1 MPDTDLINKSVTK
14 NDYADTPR
22 GGVINFMIPWY
33 PGVGVGLPPEP
44 PQWWSRARDF
54 TLRSTILY
62 EDMWAAAIGIAITK
76 IASSSWEVDSEIP
89 LRARRGQDLINNS
102 DWVKLFAKGLRD
114 YLTTDN
120 GQFVEIV
127 RVAKSPVSS
136 VVGLAHLDS
145 LRCTRTGDPDIPV
158 IYADRKGVE
167 HEIRYENVIALSDL
181 PDPGDTWFGVGNCAA
196 SRSYR
201 SIYKLSVIER
211 YVSEKVSGRRPLA
224 IHFVSA
230 VGQRQL
236 DGIVQSAEENAAR
249 QGLLSYMGAIVVPL
263 LDASVPPQVSTVPL
277 AEFPDRFN
285 RKEEFDIALY
295 AYADNIGLDIQDL
308 QPLTGQPLGT
318 GAQSQVLDEKAKGK
332 GLVIWKK
339 DIAYELNQKVFDEQT
354 TFAFIEKDYRDQERQ
369 AGVSNARATASKTR
383 VDAGITTPAQEL
395 QVLVDLDE
403 LPNEFLPQDVTGE
416 TLSDEEKPDK
426 EASAE
431 ETQAVE
437 EMAMPS
443 AQPVK
448 ETPPTEATA
457 KETTQ
462 DDLDK
467 LFTQELNEAIKL
479 YQDTGGKIP
488 ETPGMKEAIKEV
500 VLQWFKADDEDPGPF
515 KTARQRKWFFAE
527 GQGNASHGGSENS
540 SLAKRRIKIRKL
552 PEKSID
558 KRTPNGTPVS
568 ASLQNKTKG
577 KTRESVDEAMA
588 AIDSVH
594 GDGNLRSIPVNQS
607 AGTKTTGKFI
617 YDPYTGESLE
627 IKISTKSDTPMLDFT
642 HEVGHFIQQEA
653 LGGQSRND
661 AVKAAS
667 KELTDAFTT
676 SSAVKKLYAMYSD
689 PITTEIKF
697 DGFTE
702 KWRPESSY
710 VRYLLRTDEVFARS
724 YSQYIATKSGNKNMV
739 SELRKYQSNFNRV
752 YNNQI
757 GDGGGYPFLWTDEDF
772 APIATAYDNL
782 FAAAGWT
789 K

>member
-1 MPDTDLINKSVTK
+1 MPDIDLIKNSVTK

-120 GQFVEIV
+120 GQFIEIV
-127 RVAKSPVSS
+127 RAAKSPVSS

-167 HEIRYENVIALSDL
+167 HEIGYENVIALSDL

-403 LPNEFLPQDVTGE
+403 LPNEFLAQDVTGE
-416 TLSDEEKPDK
+416 TLNDEEKPDK

-431 ETQAVE
+431 ETQIVE
-437 EMAMPS
+437 EMATPPT
-443 AQPVK
+443 QPAK
-448 ETPPTEATA
+448 ETPTEATA
-457 KETTQ
+457 KERREFLSELKRANDLLEAALKGGEGSGNFGHSGRPGEVGGSGSGEGSYTLGTPDYSDSKPPKLSLYNIQKTQ
-462 DDLDK
+462 
-467 LFTQELNEAIKL
+467 AIRL
-479 YQDTGGKIP
+479 LQILPEDERNNFMWRFETDRMPTNLQYDTMMLLQAENIGTARSLLRNARVDTKIFKISG
-488 ETPGMKEAIKEV
+488 EKEAYRI
-500 VLQWFKADDEDPGPF
+500 A
-515 KTARQRKWFFAE
+515 KT
-527 GQGNASHGGSENS
+527 
-540 SLAKRRIKIRKL
+540 
-552 PEKSID
+552 
-558 KRTPNGTPVS
+558 
-568 ASLQNKTKG
+568 
-577 KTRESVDEAMA
+577 
-588 AIDSVH
+588 
-594 GDGNLRSIPVNQS
+594 
-607 AGTKTTGKFI
+607 
-617 YDPYTGESLE
+617 Y
-627 IKISTKSDTPMLDFT
+627 LD
-642 HEVGHFIQQEA
+642 
-653 LGGQSRND
+653 
-661 AVKAAS
+661 
-667 KELTDAFTT
+667 
-676 SSAVKKLYAMYSD
+676 
-689 PITTEIKF
+689 
-697 DGFTE
+697 
-702 KWRPESSY
+702 
-710 VRYLLRTDEVFARS
+710 
-724 YSQYIATKSGNKNMV
+724 
-739 SELRKYQSNFNRV
+739 ELRNK
-752 YNNQI
+752 
-757 GDGGGYPFLWTDEDF
+757 
-772 APIATAYDNL
+772 
-782 FAAAGWT
+782 
-789 K
+789 